1 MAEDTLA
8 VAISEA
14 VTLVAEDTLAVALV
28 VVTLEDMV
36 AIAEEDS
43 VEDTGTVVD
52 ILEDIGD
59 MGTVVDIVDIMVA
72 AIMAGIEDTGDG
84 DGPMHILITGDGPM
98 HTLITRDGRIL
109 ITIIITTIPII
120 TILIIILRPIANC
133 NSSNPI
139 IGTSVRTQRVTTP
152 TSEIVLAVG

>member
-8 VAISEA
+8 VAILEA
-14 VTLVAEDTLAVALV
+14 ALV

-36 AIAEEDS
+36 ATTEEDS

-52 ILEDIGD
+52 MLEDIGVDTRD
-59 MGTVVDIVDIMVA
+59 MGTVEDIVDIMVA
-72 AIMAGIEDTGDG
+72 AIMADIEDTGDG
-84 DGPMHILITGDGPM
+84 NGPMHILTTGDGPI

-109 ITIIITTIPII
+109 ITIIMTTIPII
-120 TILIIILRPIANC
+120 TILLIILRPIANR

-152 TSEIVLAVG
+152 TSEIVRAVG